1 MKIFKEGL
9 ALSKNPVCYNGDLFT
24 VEHYENFTKAYPN
37 VEMVMLG
44 PSSSIRSAIR
54 SAASSPSLEP
64 VYRSRRQNISTS
76 FMIRDL
82 SKAPL
87 IASENSVF
95 LYKILFLSFIFF
107 VSFYKY

>member
-1 MKIFKEGL
+1 
-9 ALSKNPVCYNGDLFT
+9 
-24 VEHYENFTKAYPN
+24 
-37 VEMVMLG
+37 
-44 PSSSIRSAIR
+44 
-54 SAASSPSLEP
+54 
-64 VYRSRRQNISTS
+64 
-76 FMIRDL
+76 MIRDL